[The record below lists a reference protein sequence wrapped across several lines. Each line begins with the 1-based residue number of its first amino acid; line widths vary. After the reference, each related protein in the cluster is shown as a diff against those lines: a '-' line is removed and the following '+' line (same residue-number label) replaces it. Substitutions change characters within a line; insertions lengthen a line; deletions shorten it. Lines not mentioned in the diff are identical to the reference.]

1 MTNEQPLPRPLTSA
15 GSAALA
21 ALLAEPA
28 AALVALDL
36 DGTLAPIAARPEAVV
51 PHPDAVAALLALT
64 PLVGR
69 LAILTG
75 RPAAEAVSVGR
86 LAGVPGLVVA
96 GHYGLERWADGRL
109 DSPAPHPGVA
119 SVRLRLGEVVATA
132 PAGTTLEDKG
142 HSLAVH
148 TRGAADPAGTLQAL
162 RPVVEAIA
170 AGAGLEVEPGRLVLE
185 LRPPGTD
192 KGAALTELV
201 TETGDAARASGGA
214 GPVRSILYAGDD
226 VGDLPVV
233 DAVTGLREQGVLG
246 AVVCADSAESPAELR
261 ARADFVVDG
270 PGGVVSLLQ
279 ALVRALTSA
288 PG

>member
-1 MTNEQPLPRPLTSA
+1 MTGEQGLPQPLTSA

-51 PHPDAVAALLALT
+51 PHPGAVPALVALASR
-64 PLVGR
+64 VGR
-69 LAILTG
+69 LAVLTG
-75 RPAAEAVSVGR
+75 RPAVQAVSVGR
-86 LAGVPGLVVA
+86 LADVPGLVVA

-119 SVRLRLGEVVATA
+119 AVRPRLGEVVAAA

-148 TRGAADPAGTLQAL
+148 TRGAADPEGTLHAL
-162 RPVVEAIA
+162 RPVAEAIA
-170 AGAGLEVEPGRLVLE
+170 AGAGLEVVPGRLVLE
-185 LRPPGTD
+185 LRPPGID
-192 KGAALTELV
+192 KGAALTALA
-201 TETGDAARASGGA
+201 TETGDAARASRSAGA
-214 GPVRSILYAGDD
+214 VRSVLYAGDD
-226 VGDLPVV
+226 VGDLPVL

-246 AVVCADSAESPAELR
+246 AVVCADSTESPAELR
-261 ARADFVVDG
+261 ARADLVVDG
-270 PGGVVSLLQ
+270 PDGVVSLLQ

-288 PG
+288 PR